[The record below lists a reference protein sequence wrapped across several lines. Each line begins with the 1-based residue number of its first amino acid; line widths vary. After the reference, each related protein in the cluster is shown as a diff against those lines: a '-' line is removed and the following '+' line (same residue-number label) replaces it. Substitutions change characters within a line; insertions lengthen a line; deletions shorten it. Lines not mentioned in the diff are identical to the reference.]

1 MVYQQ
6 MLIQPLWMILAILIL
21 SVLDYYLTMF
31 SSNLYKK
38 AFADSVEYK
47 STKGSSSNREKRRSL
62 LGAGFLWLK
71 LLLIL
76 VLLIIWFQAK
86 ITQSQIVEQF
96 YFFILGFTFFNFLII
111 DLRHLQ
117 NVLIFSYAAKH
128 PQEISGKV
136 SYHRS
141 FSLMQ
146 SAFQLVLPFILVLV
160 IFAFHPSFFLFG
172 AILASFFLIVRNTFL
187 AQRAKN
193 IIGQPTKS

>member
-6 MLIQPLWMILAILIL
+6 MLIQPLWMILVILIL
-21 SVLDYYLTMF
+21 SVLDYYLTVF
-31 SSNLYKK
+31 GSNLYKK
-38 AFADSVEYK
+38 SFADSVEYK
-47 STKGSSSNREKRRSL
+47 SARELSSEQGKKRSL
-62 LGAGFLWLK
+62 LGSGFLWLK

-76 VLLIIWFQAK
+76 VILIIWLQAK
-86 ITQSQIVEQF
+86 TTQSLTVEKL

-117 NVLIFSYAAKH
+117 SIFIFSYAAKNSE
-128 PQEISGKV
+128 EISGKI

-146 SAFQLVLPFILVLV
+146 SAFQLVLPFVLILV

-172 AILASFFLIVRNTFL
+172 GILAPFFLILRNMLL
-187 AQRAKN
+187 ARR
-193 IIGQPTKS
+193 TKTATE